1 MPEETIP
8 QIKPNAEEEKPI
20 LDTIK
25 INKPEKKAEKAT
37 SQMINKSPRKKI
49 VFGVLG
55 FLLIF
60 IVILGLLFLN
70 VYLHGR
76 KVLTNIYKVQ
86 ESVKLQDIQKM
97 KTDLGDFKTSLISL
111 KSSYNLISWMKFIP
125 FLGGYIG
132 DGQHFINA
140 GIYGTDLGQITLD
153 TIEPYSDLIG
163 LKGAKTYG
171 DGGKT
176 AADRVDFIVKT
187 LPSLLP
193 KMDEIAAKA
202 DLVRNEIDNV
212 NPNRYPEK
220 IAGKPLRA
228 TLEKGI
234 DLVDSATK
242 LITNGK
248 PLLENTPYLLGLDSP
263 RTYLILF
270 QNDKEL
276 RPTGGFMTAY
286 SIMKVDKAKFEPV
299 NSNDIYNLDA
309 KYKPSIPAPDPIV
322 KYIKGPYIISKNLR
336 LRDMNWSPD
345 FSQSM
350 DLFTQEAEIVGVK
363 DIDGIIAVDT
373 QLLVYL
379 LDAIGPIGVPGFG
392 NFSTKQIPEC
402 NCPQVIYELES
413 FADVEGPIV
422 WDPVSGKIIYK
433 PPNSDNRKKII
444 GPLMNSIMSNALG
457 QPKEKIPALFE
468 AGFKS
473 MMEKHVLFFLFDQ
486 KTQQGVASFGIGGI
500 ITDTADDYLL
510 INDANLGGR
519 KSNLYVT
526 QEVSEEIKIAKDGS
540 VEKTLTISYKNPE
553 KYDGWL
559 NSVLPNWVRI
569 YVPKGSELIT
579 LEGVEDS
586 PKPYEEFNKTVF
598 AGFFELRPLGITQV
612 TVKYKLPFK
621 VKDVYKYYIQKQ
633 PGKDAPLYT
642 IKIGKTEEEFLLKTD
657 KEMKF
662 RI

>member
-270 QNDKEL
+270 Q
-276 RPTGGFMTAY
+276 T
-286 SIMKVDKAKFEPV
+286 
-299 NSNDIYNLDA
+299 
-309 KYKPSIPAPDPIV
+309 
-322 KYIKGPYIISKNLR
+322 
-336 LRDMNWSPD
+336 
-345 FSQSM
+345 
-350 DLFTQEAEIVGVK
+350 
-363 DIDGIIAVDT
+363 
-373 QLLVYL
+373 
-379 LDAIGPIGVPGFG
+379 
-392 NFSTKQIPEC
+392 
-402 NCPQVIYELES
+402 
-413 FADVEGPIV
+413 
-422 WDPVSGKIIYK
+422 
-433 PPNSDNRKKII
+433 
-444 GPLMNSIMSNALG
+444 
-457 QPKEKIPALFE
+457 
-468 AGFKS
+468 
-473 MMEKHVLFFLFDQ
+473 
-486 KTQQGVASFGIGGI
+486 
-500 ITDTADDYLL
+500 
-510 INDANLGGR
+510 
-519 KSNLYVT
+519 
-526 QEVSEEIKIAKDGS
+526 
-540 VEKTLTISYKNPE
+540 
-553 KYDGWL
+553 
-559 NSVLPNWVRI
+559 
-569 YVPKGSELIT
+569 
-579 LEGVEDS
+579 
-586 PKPYEEFNKTVF
+586 
-598 AGFFELRPLGITQV
+598 
-612 TVKYKLPFK
+612 PFH
-621 VKDVYKYYIQKQ
+621 
-633 PGKDAPLYT
+633 T
-642 IKIGKTEEEFLLKTD
+642 
-657 KEMKF
+657 
-662 RI
+662 